1 MDIPAHL
8 LDAVHTTSSAA
19 NASPPKRLKSV
30 GAASARRSPN
40 SAHFSSH
47 YQAPFTPIDD
57 QSSESDLEPEDYAT
71 DYTTPDASEMP
82 DDVEEFRDREY
93 PQLKG
98 KTYMDHG
105 GTTLYA
111 KSLVEEFSAD
121 LISNLYGNPHSAST
135 PSALAGHRV
144 DTIRERA
151 LRFFNA
157 DPEHFDLVFVANA
170 TAAIK
175 LVIDCFKDH
184 AATSNTPVWYG
195 YHKDAHTS
203 LVGVRESTKMHRCFS
218 TDEEVD
224 IWINSG
230 GLGGPR
236 ARQLGLFAY
245 PGQSNMTGRRLPLSW
260 CGRIRKS
267 FHKAATYTLLDAA
280 ALASTAPLDLS
291 DPATAPD
298 FVALSFYKIFG
309 FPNIGALLV
318 RKDSA
323 HVLESRKYFGGG
335 TVEMIIAV
343 NDTWHAKKD
352 TSIHDRLE
360 DGTLPFHSIFA
371 LDHAMNVHERLYGPN
386 PMKFISHHTSQLG
399 KQLHDALAHLT
410 HANGTPLCRIYKDDS
425 AVYGDPSAQGA
436 TVAFNAQHADGALI
450 PYEDIEEA
458 ADDRGIFVRSG
469 SLCNP
474 GGIATYLNW
483 SPAEMKAAYAAGHRC
498 SNPTQVMLGKP
509 TGVVR
514 VSLGAMSTAGDVQT
528 LIRFLDDTYCRGA
541 NQARLSMPLGQGLR
555 QAAPLSPPASPGRNT
570 AAAARLPPLHIPH
583 ALHVPPAHLT
593 PVGPIPDPSTS
604 HDAAA
609 APADNAHRDA
619 TALPPHQPQQQ
630 HHQQQQQQQQQQTP
644 PAIEPE
650 RAKYPPWNPQDYIN
664 MRRPWEEEMR
674 KQNPRAY
681 NYHPAHAS
689 AVRGVGGVGIG
700 MEIKVRE
707 LEDAGAFAAAA
718 RGATPTPSVKARKFG
733 RSVVN
738 LLRTKSH
745 FADGRGIPPIPSSP
759 LPPGERGEPPPPAR
773 ALAGSERSR
782 KSIEKQQFQRNVDL
796 LGL

>member
-1 MDIPAHL
+1 MDIIPAHMN
-8 LDAVHTTSSAA
+8 DAVHTSS
-19 NASPPKRLKSV
+19 NESPPKRIKSTR
-30 GAASARRSPN
+30 AASGRRTLN
-40 SAHFSSH
+40 SVHFSSH
-47 YQAPFTPIDD
+47 YQAPSTPVSDH
-57 QSSESDLEPEDYAT
+57 SSDSDLEAEDYAT
-71 DYTTPDASEMP
+71 DYTSPDTSEMP

-98 KTYMDHG
+98 KTYLDHG

-144 DTIRERA
+144 DTIRDRA

-175 LVIDCFKDH
+175 LVIDCFKDY
-184 AATSNTPVWYG
+184 AAVSNTPVWYG

-203 LVGVRESTKMHRCFS
+203 LVGVRESTKLHRCFA

-245 PGQSNMTGRRLPLSW
+245 PGQSNMSGRRLPLNW

-309 FPNIGALLV
+309 FPNIGALIV
-318 RKDSA
+318 RKESA

-335 TVEMIIAV
+335 TVDMVIAV
-343 NDTWHAKKD
+343 NDTWHAKKNS
-352 TSIHDRLE
+352 SIHDRLE

-371 LDHAMNVHERLYGPN
+371 LDHGMNVHERLYGPN

-399 KQLHDALAHLT
+399 KQLYNSLSNLT
-410 HANGTPLCRIYKDDS
+410 HSNGLPLCRIYKDDNTT
-425 AVYGDPSAQGA
+425 YGDPSVQGA
-436 TVAFNAQHADGALI
+436 TVPFNVQLADGSMV
-450 PYEDIEEA
+450 PYEEVEEA
-458 ADDRGIFVRSG
+458 ADDQGIFVRSG

-474 GGIATYLNW
+474 GGMATYLNW

-498 SNPTQVMLGKP
+498 SKPTQIMLGKP

-514 VSLGAMSTAGDVQT
+514 VSLGAMSIAADVQN
-528 LIRFLDDTYCRGA
+528 LIRFLDNTYCHGA
-541 NQARLSMPLGQGLR
+541 NQALLSTPMSL
-555 QAAPLSPPASPGRNT
+555 AHSTPLSPPPSPGPKT
-570 AAAARLPPLHIPH
+570 TISPLNIPH
-583 ALHVPPAHLT
+583 ALYVPPQQSDPGLT
-593 PVGPIPDPSTS
+593 QSTPGRPGIPDHTS
-604 HDAAA
+604 SDS
-609 APADNAHRDA
+609 
-619 TALPPHQPQQQ
+619 TALPQ
-630 HHQQQQQQQQQQTP
+630 HPSTHPT
-644 PAIEPE
+644 IEPE
-650 RAKYPPWNPQDYIN
+650 RAKAPPWNPQDYIN
-664 MRRPWEEEMR
+664 MRKPWEAEMR
-674 KQNPRAY
+674 KQHAQNY
-681 NYHPAHAS
+681 NN
-689 AVRGVGGVGIG
+689 VG
-700 MEIKVRE
+700 MESKVHE
-707 LEDAGAFAAAA
+707 LEDASTFS
-718 RGATPTPSVKARKFG
+718 RNPTPSVKARKFG

-745 FADGRGIPPIPSSP
+745 FVESNRVPPLPTPVPTTNPP
-759 LPPGERGEPPPPAR
+759 LPPGEPPR
-773 ALAGSERSR
+773 EGSNSQRSR
-782 KSIEKQQFQRNVDL
+782 KSVEKQRFQDNVDA

>member
-1 MDIPAHL
+1 MDIIPAHIN
-8 LDAVHTTSSAA
+8 DAVHTSL
-19 NASPPKRLKSV
+19 NESPPKRIKSTR
-30 GAASARRSPN
+30 AASGKTLN
-40 SAHFSSH
+40 SVHFSSH
-47 YQAPFTPIDD
+47 YQAPSTPVSDH
-57 QSSESDLEPEDYAT
+57 SSDSDLEAEDYAT
-71 DYTTPDASEMP
+71 DYTSPDTSEMP

-98 KTYMDHG
+98 KTYLDHG

-144 DTIRERA
+144 DTIRDRA

-175 LVIDCFKDH
+175 LVIDCFKDY
-184 AATSNTPVWYG
+184 AAVSNTPVWYG

-203 LVGVRESTKMHRCFS
+203 LVGVRESTKLHRCFA

-245 PGQSNMTGRRLPLSW
+245 PGQSNMSGRRSPLNW

-309 FPNIGALLV
+309 FPNIGALIV
-318 RKDSA
+318 RKESA

-335 TVEMIIAV
+335 TVDMVIAV
-343 NDTWHAKKD
+343 NDTWHAKKNS
-352 TSIHDRLE
+352 SIHDRLE

-371 LDHAMNVHERLYGPN
+371 LDHGMNVHERLYGPN

-399 KQLHDALAHLT
+399 KQLYNSLSNLT
-410 HANGTPLCRIYKDDS
+410 HSNGLPLCRIYKDDNTT
-425 AVYGDPSAQGA
+425 YGDPSVQGA
-436 TVAFNAQHADGALI
+436 TVAFNVQLADGSMV
-450 PYEDIEEA
+450 PYEEVEEA
-458 ADDRGIFVRSG
+458 ADDQGIFVRSG

-474 GGIATYLNW
+474 GGMATYLNW

-498 SNPTQVMLGKP
+498 SKPTQIMLGKP

-514 VSLGAMSTAGDVQT
+514 VSLGAMSIAADVQA
-528 LIRFLDDTYCRGA
+528 LIRFLDDTYCHGA
-541 NQARLSMPLGQGLR
+541 NKALVSTPISL
-555 QAAPLSPPASPGRNT
+555 AHNTPLSPPPSPGPKPT
-570 AAAARLPPLHIPH
+570 ISPLNIPH
-583 ALHVPPAHLT
+583 ALYVPPQQST
-593 PVGPIPDPSTS
+593 PSLFQTTPSRPSIPEPTTS
-604 HDAAA
+604 WDS
-609 APADNAHRDA
+609 
-619 TALPPHQPQQQ
+619 TALPQ
-630 HHQQQQQQQQQQTP
+630 HPSPLPTT
-644 PAIEPE
+644 IEPE
-650 RAKYPPWNPQDYIN
+650 RAKNPPWNPQDYIN
-664 MRRPWEEEMR
+664 MRKPWEAEMR
-674 KQNPRAY
+674 KQHAQNY
-681 NYHPAHAS
+681 NN
-689 AVRGVGGVGIG
+689 VG
-700 MEIKVRE
+700 MEIKVHE
-707 LEDAGAFAAAA
+707 MEDASTFS
-718 RGATPTPSVKARKFG
+718 RNPTPSVKARKFG

-745 FADGRGIPPIPSSP
+745 FVESNRVPPLPAPLPTSPP
-759 LPPGERGEPPPPAR
+759 LPPGEPPREA
-773 ALAGSERSR
+773 SNSQRSR
-782 KSIEKQQFQRNVDL
+782 KSIEKQRFQDNVDA

>member
-1 MDIPAHL
+1 MDIP
-8 LDAVHTTSSAA
+8 DYIA
-19 NASPPKRLKSV
+19 NAVQNSSESSPPKRSKSI
-30 GAASARRSPN
+30 GAASRQSQNNEQPTHRYLTYPTTTFDD
-40 SAHFSSH
+40 HSSVSD
-47 YQAPFTPIDD
+47 ID
-57 QSSESDLEPEDYAT
+57 PEYET
-71 DYTTPDASEMP
+71 DFTTPDSSDMP
-82 DDVEEFRDREY
+82 DDVEEFRDKEY

-98 KTYMDHG
+98 KVYMDHG

-144 DTIRERA
+144 DLIRERA

-157 DPEHFDLVFVANA
+157 DPEHWDLVFVANA

-175 LVIDCFKDH
+175 LVIECFKDH

-203 LVGVRESTKMHRCFS
+203 VVGVRESTKMHRCFTS
-218 TDEEVD
+218 DEEVD

-245 PGQSNMTGRRLPLSW
+245 PGQSNMTGRRLPSSW
-260 CGRIRKS
+260 AGRIRKS

-386 PMKFISHHTSQLG
+386 PMKFISHHTAQLG
-399 KQLHDALAHLT
+399 KQLYDSLVGLKHSNGLPLA
-410 HANGTPLCRIYKDDS
+410 RIYKDEN
-425 AVYGDPSAQGA
+425 AVYGDPSLQGA
-436 TVAFNAQHADGALI
+436 TIAFNVQHADGTLI
-450 PYEDIEEA
+450 PYEDVEEA
-458 ADDRGIFVRSG
+458 ADDRNIFVRSG

-474 GGIATYLNW
+474 GGVATYLNW

-498 SNPTQVMLGKP
+498 SNPTQIMLGKP

-514 VSLGAMSTAGDVQT
+514 VSLGAMSTSSDVQI
-528 LIRFLDDTYCRGA
+528 LIQFLDEVYCQNVNEQRITSTMLLT
-541 NQARLSMPLGQGLR
+541 QS
-555 QAAPLSPPASPGRNT
+555 APLSPPATPGAT
-570 AAAARLPPLHIPH
+570 GQLPPLNIPH
-583 ALHVPPAHLT
+583 ALHIPTIPSGA
-593 PVGPIPDPSTS
+593 GPTPSTAGS
-604 HDAAA
+604 THTPENSSWA
-609 APADNAHRDA
+609 A
-619 TALPPHQPQQQ
+619 TALPGPEPHQPV
-630 HHQQQQQQQQQQTP
+630 
-644 PAIEPE
+644 EPE
-650 RAKYPPWNPQDYIN
+650 KPKYPPFNPEDYIK
-664 MRRPWEEEMR
+664 MRKPWEEEFR
-674 KQNPRAY
+674 KQQARQQQY
-681 NYHPAHAS
+681 NVA
-689 AVRGVGGVGIG
+689 

-707 LEDAGAFAAAA
+707 MEDASMLS
-718 RGATPTPSVKARKFG
+718 RNPTPSVKARKFG

-745 FADGRGIPPIPSSP
+745 FAEAPRIPPLPSSP
-759 LPPGERGEPPPPAR
+759 LPPPESRDPREPVRNA
-773 ALAGSERSR
+773 SNSQRSR
-782 KSIEKQQFQRNVDL
+782 RSLEKAQFQQNVDS

>member
-1 MDIPAHL
+1 MDIPAHI
-8 LDAVHTTSSAA
+8 LDAVHTSSDQ
-19 NASPPKRLKSV
+19 SPPKRIKSIS
-30 GAASARRSPN
+30 AASRRSPN

-47 YQAPFTPIDD
+47 YQAPFTPVDD
-57 QSSESDLEPEDYAT
+57 VSSESDLEPEDYAT
-71 DYTTPDASEMP
+71 DYTTPDSSEMP

-144 DTIRERA
+144 DTIRDRA

-184 AATSNTPVWYG
+184 AAASNTPVWYG

-203 LVGVRESTKMHRCFS
+203 LVGVRESTKMHRCFA

-245 PGQSNMTGRRLPLSW
+245 PGQSNMTGRRLPMNW

-267 FHKAATYTLLDAA
+267 MHKAATYTLLDAA

-298 FVALSFYKIFG
+298 FTALSFYKIFG
-309 FPNIGALLV
+309 FPNIGALIV

-323 HVLESRKYFGGG
+323 HVLDSRKYFGGG
-335 TVEMIIAV
+335 TVDMIIAV
-343 NDTWHAKKD
+343 NDTWHAKKE
-352 TSIHDRLE
+352 TSLHDRLE

-386 PMKFISHHTSQLG
+386 PMKFISHHTAQLG
-399 KQLHDALAHLT
+399 KQLYDSLSNLKHS
-410 HANGTPLCRIYKDDS
+410 NGMPLCRIYKDDS
-425 AVYGDPSAQGA
+425 AIYGDPSVQGA
-436 TVAFNAQHADGALI
+436 TVAFNAQHANGNLI
-450 PYEDIEEA
+450 PYEDVEEA
-458 ADDRGIFVRSG
+458 ADDQGIFVRSG

-474 GGIATYLNW
+474 GGMATYLNW

-498 SNPTQVMLGKP
+498 SNPTQIMLGKP

-514 VSLGAMSTAGDVQT
+514 VSLGAMSVASDVHT
-528 LIRFLDDTYCRGA
+528 LIRFLDDAYCNGA
-541 NQARLSMPLGQGLR
+541 NQVRLSRSLLPLSQS
-555 QAAPLSPPASPGRNT
+555 APLSPPASPGPNST
-570 AAAARLPPLHIPH
+570 LSPLNIPH
-583 ALHVPPAHLT
+583 ALHVPSLHNSNGPT
-593 PVGPIPDPSTS
+593 PDTAGSNKIPEDGVWE
-604 HDAAA
+604 
-609 APADNAHRDA
+609 A
-619 TALPPHQPQQQ
+619 TALPQQQ
-630 HHQQQQQQQQQQTP
+630 LP
-644 PAIEPE
+644 PSIEPE
-650 RAKYPPWNPQDYIN
+650 RAKNPPFNPQDYIN
-664 MRRPWEEEMR
+664 MRKPWEEEMR
-674 KQNPRAY
+674 KQ
-681 NYHPAHAS
+681 HPQS
-689 AVRGVGGVGIG
+689 YQVG

-707 LEDAGAFAAAA
+707 TEDASMFS
-718 RGATPTPSVKARKFG
+718 RNPTPSVKARKFG

-745 FADGRGIPPIPSSP
+745 FADSRVPPMPMSPSP
-759 LPPGERGEPPPPAR
+759 LPPEPPRNA
-773 ALAGSERSR
+773 SHSQRSR
-782 KSIEKQQFQRNVDL
+782 KSIEKQQFQNNVDA

>member
-1 MDIPAHL
+1 MDIVSARIN
-8 LDAVHTTSSAA
+8 DAVHTSLDE
-19 NASPPKRLKSV
+19 SPPKRIKSTRATSGKTLNAV
-30 GAASARRSPN
+30 
-40 SAHFSSH
+40 HFSSH
-47 YQAPFTPIDD
+47 YQAPSTPVSDR
-57 QSSESDLEPEDYAT
+57 SSESDLEAEDYAT
-71 DYTTPDASEMP
+71 DYTSPDASEMP

-98 KTYMDHG
+98 KTYLDHG

-144 DTIRERA
+144 DTIRDRA

-184 AATSNTPVWYG
+184 AAASNTPVWYG

-203 LVGVRESTKMHRCFS
+203 VVGVRESTKLHRCFA

-245 PGQSNMTGRRLPLSW
+245 PGQSNMTGRRLPLNW

-309 FPNIGALLV
+309 FPNIGALIV

-335 TVEMIIAV
+335 TVDMIIAV

-352 TSIHDRLE
+352 SSLHDRLE

-371 LDHAMNVHERLYGPN
+371 LDHAMNVHERLYGPS

-399 KQLHDALAHLT
+399 KQLYNSLANLVHS
-410 HANGTPLCRIYKDDS
+410 NGSPLCRIYKDDNTI
-425 AVYGDPSAQGA
+425 YGDPSMQGA
-436 TVAFNAQHADGALI
+436 TVAFNVQHADGSMV
-450 PYEDIEEA
+450 PYEEVEEA
-458 ADDRGIFVRSG
+458 ADDQGIFVRSG

-474 GGIATYLNW
+474 GGMATYLNW

-498 SNPTQVMLGKP
+498 SKPTQIMLGKP

-514 VSLGAMSTAGDVQT
+514 VSLGAMSIAADVQN
-528 LIRFLDDTYCRGA
+528 LIRFLDNTYCHGA
-541 NQARLSMPLGQGLR
+541 NQALLSTPMSL
-555 QAAPLSPPASPGRNT
+555 AHSTPLSPPPSPGPKT
-570 AAAARLPPLHIPH
+570 TISPLNIPH
-583 ALHVPPAHLT
+583 ALYVPPQQSNPGLT
-593 PVGPIPDPSTS
+593 QGTPGRPGIPDHTS
-604 HDAAA
+604 SDS
-609 APADNAHRDA
+609 
-619 TALPPHQPQQQ
+619 TALPQ
-630 HHQQQQQQQQQQTP
+630 HPSTHPT
-644 PAIEPE
+644 IEPE
-650 RAKYPPWNPQDYIN
+650 RAKNPPWNPQDYIN
-664 MRRPWEEEMR
+664 MRKPWEAEMR
-674 KQNPRAY
+674 KQHAQNY
-681 NYHPAHAS
+681 NN
-689 AVRGVGGVGIG
+689 VG
-700 MEIKVRE
+700 MEIKVHE
-707 LEDAGAFAAAA
+707 LEDASTFS
-718 RGATPTPSVKARKFG
+718 RNPTPSVKARKFG

-745 FADGRGIPPIPSSP
+745 FVESNRVPPLPTPLQTTNPP
-759 LPPGERGEPPPPAR
+759 LPPGEPPR
-773 ALAGSERSR
+773 EGSNSQRSR
-782 KSIEKQQFQRNVDL
+782 KSVEKQRFQDNVDA

>member
-1 MDIPAHL
+1 MDIERHI
-8 LDAVHTTSSAA
+8 LDAVSTASDTASQRYLDASSTKSPQKSPLMSHFAPGQHHANSSAEDVSTTSDSG
-19 NASPPKRLKSV
+19 NERD
-30 GAASARRSPN
+30 
-40 SAHFSSH
+40 
-47 YQAPFTPIDD
+47 YQTDFTTPE
-57 QSSESDLEPEDYAT
+57 SSESCVEDMQPY
-71 DYTTPDASEMP
+71 
-82 DDVEEFRDREY
+82 DVEDFRDREY

-98 KTYMDHG
+98 KTYLDHG

-111 KSLVEEFSAD
+111 KSLIDDFAAD

-135 PSALAGHRV
+135 PSAIAGHRV

-157 DPEHFDLVFVANA
+157 DPDEFDLVFVANA

-184 AATSNTPVWYG
+184 AAASNTPVWYG
-195 YHKDAHTS
+195 YHRDSHTS
-203 LVGVRESTKMHRCFS
+203 LVGVRESTKMHRCFTS
-218 TDEEVD
+218 DEEVD

-260 CGRIRKS
+260 PGRIRKS
-267 FHKAATYTLLDAA
+267 FHKAVTYTLLDAA
-280 ALASTAPLDLS
+280 ALASTAPLDLA

-309 FPNIGALLV
+309 FPNIGALIV

-323 HVLESRKYFGGG
+323 HVLENRKYFGGG
-335 TVEMIIAV
+335 TVEMIVSI

-386 PMKFISHHTSQLG
+386 PMKFISHHTAQLG
-399 KQLHDALAHLT
+399 RRLYDGLAHMK
-410 HANGTPLCRIYKDDS
+410 HGNGLPVCRIYKDEN
-425 AVYGDPSAQGA
+425 AVYGDPSVQGS
-436 TVAFNAQHADGALI
+436 TVAFNVQHADGSLVGF
-450 PYEDIEEA
+450 EDVEEA
-458 ADDRGIFVRSG
+458 ADERNIYIRSG

-474 GGIATYLNW
+474 GGVATYLNW
-483 SPAEMKAAYAAGHRC
+483 SPAEMKAAFAAGHRC

-514 VSLGAMSTAGDVQT
+514 VSLGAMSTASDVNV
-528 LIRFLDDTYCRGA
+528 LLRFIEEVYVSHKADERIHANAGGSLTGLESPRSAAACQLDQLPSLTIPHG
-541 NQARLSMPLGQGLR
+541 SGP
-555 QAAPLSPPASPGRNT
+555 SPSRSST
-570 AAAARLPPLHIPH
+570 AASSIGSVKGWEQAGAVMPPTPNTDRPR
-583 ALHVPPAHLT
+583 APPF
-593 PVGPIPDPSTS
+593 I
-604 HDAAA
+604 
-609 APADNAHRDA
+609 PADYVKLR
-619 TALPPHQPQQQ
+619 
-630 HHQQQQQQQQQQTP
+630 
-644 PAIEPE
+644 
-650 RAKYPPWNPQDYIN
+650 K
-664 MRRPWEEEMR
+664 PWEEEMR
-674 KQNPRAY
+674 KQTP
-681 NYHPAHAS
+681 NYAA
-689 AVRGVGGVGIG
+689 

-707 LEDAGAFAAAA
+707 LEDNSMFS
-718 RGATPTPSVKARKFG
+718 RNPTPSVKARKFG

-745 FADGRGIPPIPSSP
+745 AQ
-759 LPPGERGEPPPPAR
+759 E
-773 ALAGSERSR
+773 SR
-782 KSIEKQQFQRNVDL
+782 PEQSYPR
-796 LGL
+796 